1 VDQRAQTSAPG
12 ILVVEDDDLLRRSL
26 VTYIRSLGY
35 AAIGAGSSEE
45 ALVIAS
51 RNTLAAV
58 VTDYHLPAMNGIEL
72 LRALARP
79 GRMIPAV
86 LMSGLLD
93 SSILEAARAM
103 GVPAVLSKPEGLPSL
118 GRTLQNLIGPPTR

>member
-1 VDQRAQTSAPG
+1 
-12 ILVVEDDDLLRRSL
+12 
-26 VTYIRSLGY
+26 
-35 AAIGAGSSEE
+35 
-45 ALVIAS
+45 
-51 RNTLAAV
+51 
-58 VTDYHLPAMNGIEL
+58 
-72 LRALARP
+72 
-79 GRMIPAV
+79 MIPAV